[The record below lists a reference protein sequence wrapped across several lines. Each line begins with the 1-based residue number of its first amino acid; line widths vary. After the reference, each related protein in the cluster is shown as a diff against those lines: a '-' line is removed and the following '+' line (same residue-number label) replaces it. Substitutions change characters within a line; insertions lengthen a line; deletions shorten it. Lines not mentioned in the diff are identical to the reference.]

1 MNQRRSLLTLSPIT
15 RDNWRVPL
23 AVREDQRPY
32 VASATVTLARAYA
45 FNAQNSHAVHICLD
59 DEPIGMALWYDWPE
73 ADAYVLSE
81 FFIDQRWQRQG
92 YGLAAAHLVLEE
104 LRQEKRFPR
113 VTLCYIPGN
122 DAAPRLYEKLGFTH
136 DPLADDAEEGDEICM
151 SLML

>member
-1 MNQRRSLLTLSPIT
+1 MLSLKGIDSN
-15 RDNWRVPL
+15 NWRIPL
-23 AVREDQRPY
+23 EVHEHQRPY

-59 DEPIGMALWYDWPE
+59 GEPIGMALWYDWPE

-81 FFIDQRWQRQG
+81 FFIDRRWQRQG
-92 YGLAAAHLVLEE
+92 YGLGAVRLVLEE
-104 LRQEKRFPR
+104 LRREKRFPR
-113 VTLCYIPGN
+113 VTLCYVPGN

-136 DPLADDAEEGDEICM
+136 DPLADDAEDDDEICM